1 MIKADAYGFNSYD
14 HVLFCCVALPPEN
27 AQVDFVERFRAFD
40 SACLLCEQ

>member
-1 MIKADAYGFNSYD
+1 MRMLVVLIRMI
-14 HVLFCCVALPPEN
+14 LCCCVALPPEN